1 MEEKMTR
8 DDMLFFGAYILYIM
22 VAVIKPTQLFG
33 AFPFPGALE
42 LLRVCAVV
50 IVCFKIISNQEYIS
64 RETLVFYLA
73 VIITFIS
80 CMHSKNFDLFYFVCF
95 SFGIKDISYSKV
107 LRVTLFV
114 HIIVI
119 IMVVIGVSTGI
130 ISNEI
135 KGDIVWSETMIDSEF
150 VERNTLGFGH
160 PNTASA
166 VVFFTTIIY
175 MCVKNGCSFLEF
187 IISFG
192 INFMVYQKTGSR
204 TCFIIT
210 IIFLPLM
217 YWFANKK
224 TFHKYW
230 QVLLTVAPVIIILVA
245 ILMQIYYDPNNEF
258 FVEINSLLS
267 SRLQLGHQGFL
278 DYGITLFGQSILW
291 ISDWNNEYG
300 LPYNY
305 VDSAY
310 MRILLENG
318 IIVYIFLCIFIVIT
332 MYYLAK
338 KKERMLCIAFLALL
352 VHSMVEMSLYD
363 LSWSPFCLLIGQ
375 MAILDSN
382 KE

>member
-1 MEEKMTR
+1 MKEKMIR
-8 DDMLFFGAYILYIM
+8 DDMMFFTAYILYL
-22 VAVIKPTQLFG
+22 VVGVIRHTQLLNVMPMTG
-33 AFPFPGALE
+33 ILE
-42 LLRVCAVV
+42 LVRIGAVSVVC
-50 IVCFKIISNQEYIS
+50 IKIILSKEYTS
-64 RETLVFYLA
+64 RQVTIFCFAVFI
-73 VIITFIS
+73 VFVS
-80 CMHSKNFDLFYFVCF
+80 CMYSKNFELFYFVCF
-95 SFGIKDISYSKV
+95 IFGIKDVSYSKV
-107 LRVTLFV
+107 LKVTF
-114 HIIVI
+114 IIQMIGIGIVI
-119 IMVVIGVSTGI
+119 VSVWTGI
-130 ISNEI
+130 ISNETM
-135 KGDIVWSETMIDSEF
+135 GAVVWSETMVSDEF
-150 VERNTLGFGH
+150 IERNTLGFLH

-175 MCVKNGCSFLEF
+175 MCMRNTCSFLEF

-204 TCFIIT
+204 TCFIII

-230 QVLLTVAPVIIILVA
+230 QVLFTVAPIIIILVA
-245 ILMQIYYDPNNEF
+245 ILMQVCYDPNNEF

-310 MRILLENG
+310 MRVLLENG

-332 MYYLAK
+332 MYYLAEK
-338 KKERMLCIAFLALL
+338 KKGMLCIAFLALL
-352 VHSMVEMSLYD
+352 VHSMVEMSIY
-363 LSWSPFCLLIGQ
+363 SIVWSPFCLLMGQ
-375 MAILDSN
+375 MAILDN
-382 KE
+382 DKD